1 MGQNKAS
8 FLMRAGN
15 YEQKWPHIASRSM
28 TRGLKI
34 NKTEKKSRQ
43 AKKMQH
49 HWYLLNKEMM
59 LY

>member
-34 NKTEKKSRQ
+34 NKTEKSPDRQ
-43 AKKMQH
+43 RKCNITDT
-49 HWYLLNKEMM
+49 Y
-59 LY
+59 